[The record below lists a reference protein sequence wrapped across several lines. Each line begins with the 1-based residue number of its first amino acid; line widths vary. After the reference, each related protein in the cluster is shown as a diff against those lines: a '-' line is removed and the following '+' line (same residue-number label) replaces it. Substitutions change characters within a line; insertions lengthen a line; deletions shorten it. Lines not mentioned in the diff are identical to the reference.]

1 MSGLAACSAITPT
14 APMPVTLSIIGPP
27 ASLTI
32 AAAATATSLGDVL
45 LNLSVLDATNR
56 GVPGETIF
64 LTTTT
69 GTLNHASVVTGP
81 TGTAQAIVT
90 ITRSAL
96 ITAQAR
102 TFTATTKAIAYSLPL
117 SVSAGANP
125 SNPFKGDD
133 VTFTASVSGGVAP
146 FTYAWTFGDGG
157 SGTGDSPT
165 HRYSS
170 DGSKNIRLTVT
181 DADDRTGATS
191 TSVTVQSDPVIV
203 SPTPAPAPTL
213 TATLTCTEG
222 DDTAAPSTC
231 NVTVSYGGSPLASL
245 SIAEVR
251 WDWGDGTPL
260 ATTTVPV
267 ATHQYGNVGTFT
279 ALATVTATTSDGAK
293 TATTSKALVIS

>member
-1 MSGLAACSAITPT
+1 MATSHSTRSLLFILIASGLTACSAITPT
-14 APMPVTLSIIGPP
+14 APMPVALSTIGPP

-45 LNLSVLDATNR
+45 LNLRVLDATNR

-81 TGTAQAIVT
+81 TGTAQAIVNT
-90 ITRSAL
+90 TRSA
-96 ITAQAR
+96 IVTAQAR

-133 VTFTASVSGGVAP
+133 VAFSASVSGGIAP
-146 FTYAWTFGDGG
+146 FTYAWTFGDGS

-170 DGSKNIRLTVT
+170 DGSKNIHLTVT
-181 DADDRTGATS
+181 DADDRTGTTS
-191 TSVTVQSDPVIV
+191 TSVTVQSDPVILPPPPAPAQTLTTTITCTPEAAT
-203 SPTPAPAPTL
+203 SPTPCNL
-213 TATLTCTEG
+213 TGNYNGQVVLG
-222 DDTAAPSTC
+222 PDWLD
-231 NVTVSYGGSPLASL
+231 
-245 SIAEVR
+245 VR
-251 WDWGDGTPL
+251 SEE
-260 ATTTVPV
+260 
-267 ATHQYGNVGTFT
+267 H
-279 ALATVTATTSDGAK
+279 
-293 TATTSKALVIS
+293 